1 MSGTRA
7 GAQVAANYADAQFVP
22 SDVTDARAIWVNPAG
37 LGARPT
43 ASIYIDLVS
52 SDPGEG
58 GRLSQISGAI
68 EARGFGFGYQR
79 DMFDTG
85 ARGDTY
91 RVSLGAGS
99 GSLAAGMGVSL
110 YRGGAKATGWDLGAV
125 YHTKLVNLGGTVRNI
140 GQPVVRG
147 SEQRATAIPALTF
160 HSTRNAFELSAAGRF
175 TRDSVLGYTAGLRLT
190 ILRPI
195 GWSLLTRI
203 ELDRSLHRSA
213 VTLGFAIGA
222 SDAVGV
228 AVSGP
233 RAATPFTAGDVFVIS
248 TRTAAAP

>member
-1 MSGTRA
+1 M
-7 GAQVAANYADAQFVP
+7 AANYTDAQFVP
-22 SDVTDARAIWVNPAG
+22 SDVSDARAIWVNPAG

-85 ARGDTY
+85 TRGDTY
-91 RVSLGAGS
+91 RVTLGAGS
-99 GSLAAGMGVSL
+99 HSLAAGMGASL
-110 YRGGAKATGWDLGAV
+110 YRGGAKATAWDVGVV
-125 YHTKLVNLGGTVRNI
+125 YDTKVVNIAGTVRNI

-147 SEQRATAIPALTF
+147 VALRATAIPAITV
-160 HSTRNAFELSAAGRF
+160 HTARNALELSAAGRF
-175 TRDSVLGYTAGLRLT
+175 TTDSALGYTAGLRLT
-190 ILRPI
+190 VSRPI

-203 ELDRSLHRSA
+203 ELDRTLHRSA

-233 RAATPFTAGDVFVIS
+233 RAATPFTAGDLFLIS
-248 TRTAAAP
+248 TRAAPAP